1 MSTHPATQTA
11 LTPESYL
18 LDTFEE
24 SVATKRAFFIENA
37 AALIDGARLIANAVK
52 DGGKLLICG
61 NGGSAADAQHTAA
74 EMVGRMLIDRR
85 PLPAIALTT
94 DTSNIT
100 AIGNDFGYDVIF
112 LKQVQALARKGDA
125 LLAISTSGNSK
136 NVILAVEEAKRL
148 GVKVITLTGG
158 TGGKLKAL
166 ADVSVNVSEG
176 KNSSRIQESH
186 IFALHS
192 FVDLMDRFFLEGTP

>member
-1 MSTHPATQTA
+1 MSTMNGTPTA
-11 LTPESYL
+11 STPEAYL
-18 LDTFEE
+18 IDTFEE
-24 SVATKRAFFIENA
+24 SIATKRAFFKENA
-37 AALIDGARLIANAVK
+37 AVLIEASRLIADSVK
-52 DGGKLLICG
+52 AGGKLLICG

-85 PLPAIALTT
+85 PLPAISLTT

-100 AIGNDFGYDVIF
+100 AIGNDFGYDSIF
-112 LKQVQALARKGDA
+112 LKQVQALARKGDV

-148 GVKVITLTGG
+148 GVRVITLTGG

-192 FVDLMDRFFLEGTP
+192 FVDLMDRFFLEGTA